1 VLLLSSAVEYS
12 VIGGNMSVKI
22 KTLFNKRS
30 LVYLSTIFLSVI
42 LLIAGNRITTK
53 NLDILSGAE
62 GVNAEK
68 AQVKKVVNIE
78 TVEYDLGGETPET
91 GKNIYFTA
99 EILSGVNKGTEV
111 SALQTVDPFT
121 GAALKEVEPGDK
133 IILYQLDN
141 ENSDDEWVLGEYLR
155 TDALI
160 IMGIA
165 FLVLLVLLGGFK
177 GFNTIVSLIFTC
189 AAIFAVFIPAVLQ
202 GYNIYFWSIITCC
215 FIITMSFLIIYGAN
229 KKSLSAGIGCLA
241 GILVSGFLTL
251 IMDRVLKL
259 TGLVNEESLYVVR
272 VNPTNPI
279 DLKAIIFA
287 AILIGAIGAI
297 MDVSMSIAAS
307 LAELKDKLEYTP
319 FSLIIKSGISIGRDI
334 MGTMANTLILAY
346 IGSSL
351 SVVLLLVSYNSSILE
366 LMNKEMIVVEIL
378 QSLVGSFGILVTI
391 PITSMVC
398 AYLFSERVNTGSRK
412 YRISRDD
419 SFSEEYTDGWN

>member
-1 VLLLSSAVEYS
+1 
-12 VIGGNMSVKI
+12 MSVKI

-133 IILYQLDN
+133 IILYRLDN

-165 FLVLLVLLGGFK
+165 FLVLLVLFGGFK

>member
-1 VLLLSSAVEYS
+1 
-12 VIGGNMSVKI
+12 MSVKI

>member
-1 VLLLSSAVEYS
+1 
-12 VIGGNMSVKI
+12 
-22 KTLFNKRS
+22 
-30 LVYLSTIFLSVI
+30 
-42 LLIAGNRITTK
+42 
-53 NLDILSGAE
+53 
-62 GVNAEK
+62 
-68 AQVKKVVNIE
+68 
-78 TVEYDLGGETPET
+78 
-91 GKNIYFTA
+91 
-99 EILSGVNKGTEV
+99 
-111 SALQTVDPFT
+111 
-121 GAALKEVEPGDK
+121 
-133 IILYQLDN
+133 
-141 ENSDDEWVLGEYLR
+141 
-155 TDALI
+155 
-160 IMGIA
+160 
-165 FLVLLVLLGGFK
+165 
-177 GFNTIVSLIFTC
+177 
-189 AAIFAVFIPAVLQ
+189 
-202 GYNIYFWSIITCC
+202 
-215 FIITMSFLIIYGAN
+215 MSFLIIYGAN